1 LGALPARFRRERLLI
16 VGCGDVGLRV
26 VKLAKPNVRVM
37 AITSQE
43 TRIPQLRSLG
53 VTPLRGN
60 LDQPHTLRRLGGLA
74 TRIVHLAPPPLSGGT
89 DPRTASLVQAMRL
102 RAPAVSVV
110 YGSTTGVYGDC
121 QGAWVTETRATHA
134 LTDRAQRRLN
144 AEQWIRLWG
153 ASGVLRTSILRVP
166 GIYALDREGG
176 TPRER
181 LMRQTPVLCP
191 EDDVYTNHIHADD
204 LALAFWL
211 SVWRNKP
218 QRVLNVNDDTQMT
231 MGAYVEWAADL
242 WGLPKPKRITRE
254 EAKVQLSTMLMS
266 FMSESRRMDNTRM
279 KIELKLKLRYPT
291 IKEGLSG

>member
-1 LGALPARFRRERLLI
+1 
-16 VGCGDVGLRV
+16 
-26 VKLAKPNVRVM
+26 M
-37 AITSQE
+37 
-43 TRIPQLRSLG
+43 
-53 VTPLRGN
+53 
-60 LDQPHTLRRLGGLA
+60 
-74 TRIVHLAPPPLSGGT
+74 
-89 DPRTASLVQAMRL
+89 
-102 RAPAVSVV
+102 V

-134 LTDRAQRRLN
+134 HTDRAQRRLN

-153 ASGVLRTSILRVP
+153 ASGVLRASILRVP